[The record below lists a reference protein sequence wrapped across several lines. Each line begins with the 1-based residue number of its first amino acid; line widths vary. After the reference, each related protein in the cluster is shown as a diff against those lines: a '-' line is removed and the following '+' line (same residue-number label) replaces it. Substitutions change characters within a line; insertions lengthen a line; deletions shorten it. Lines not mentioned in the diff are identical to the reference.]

1 MQNLIENKSKIFS
14 RNAIIC
20 IGIIGMLGF
29 IIRIYYTPQDIPLTL
44 DAFRYFYYG
53 IDASILGN
61 MPVKYDFP
69 NTGWSLFLSLVFQI
83 GEFKSSLDYMM
94 IQRICSE
101 IFSVLT
107 IIPLYFLARRFFN
120 GSLAIVGISF
130 FIFSPYIIENSIVGL
145 TDPLFIFL
153 ITSFLAL
160 FFSNKKRS
168 VIYSFL
174 LLGGSSL
181 IRYESL
187 ILIIPALL
195 LFINKYKSDSNFK
208 ESCFLVLALFFGV
221 IIPFA
226 LWKIQMGMPDGMFSH
241 LMSGAYVVIKDNS
254 VICETCKISIFD
266 PIRGMINL
274 PKYLGVSLLP
284 ICFIF
289 VPYSLISILRK
300 ENKNFRYLIL
310 IGIFILLP
318 AFYGYSRGFE
328 ETRYVFV
335 VLPILCIASLFLIQR
350 IILNVKKQNV
360 VILGLV
366 ILVIVSSIIYLDY
379 RQPDYEYEK
388 EAIQV
393 AQFVHDLP
401 GKINDYGHE
410 SYYVE
415 VIELENVK
423 FPILSSDVGL
433 QSTVLLKGESI
444 NEILINAKEQE
455 LSYLGITEKDKILS
469 KIFYEE
475 NNYPFLKK
483 IFDSDEFSF
492 NFKIK
497 IFEIDYSKIDI

>member
-1 MQNLIENKSKIFS
+1 MMPLNN
-14 RNAIIC
+14 
-20 IGIIGMLGF
+20 
-29 IIRIYYTPQDIPLTL
+29 IY
-44 DAFRYFYYG
+44 G
-53 IDASILGN
+53 NIL
-61 MPVKYDFP
+61 K
-69 NTGWSLFLSLVFQI
+69 
-83 GEFKSSLDYMM
+83 E
-94 IQRICSE
+94 
-101 IFSVLT
+101 
-107 IIPLYFLARRFFN
+107 
-120 GSLAIVGISF
+120 
-130 FIFSPYIIENSIVGL
+130 
-145 TDPLFIFL
+145 TD
-153 ITSFLAL
+153 
-160 FFSNKKRS
+160 
-168 VIYSFL
+168 
-174 LLGGSSL
+174 
-181 IRYESL
+181 
-187 ILIIPALL
+187 
-195 LFINKYKSDSNFK
+195 
-208 ESCFLVLALFFGV
+208 
-221 IIPFA
+221 
-226 LWKIQMGMPDGMFSH
+226 
-241 LMSGAYVVIKDNS
+241 
-254 VICETCKISIFD
+254 
-266 PIRGMINL
+266 L

-379 RQPDYEYEK
+379 RQPDNEHEK

-423 FPILSSDVGL
+423 FPILSSDIEL
-433 QSTVLLKGESI
+433 KSAVLLKGESI
-444 NEILINAKEQE
+444 NEILINAKEKN